1 MHMHEIDRSKTHCGS
16 QTSFPELENNDE
28 QMEMKM
34 GEQGKKRC
42 TNDHLSSWD
51 KYELQV
57 MLNLYLN
64 IGPIPDNAG

>member
-34 GEQGKKRC
+34 GEQGK
-42 TNDHLSSWD
+42 NEM
-51 KYELQV
+51 YQ
-57 MLNLYLN
+57 
-64 IGPIPDNAG
+64 

>member
-34 GEQGKKRC
+34 GEQGKNEMYQYSPFIMRQIRTSGNVK
-42 TNDHLSSWD
+42 S
-51 KYELQV
+51 
-57 MLNLYLN
+57 
-64 IGPIPDNAG
+64 IPEYWANS